1 MLSIYKHTSQVPCGR
16 RTLPVSAMGR
26 STLPQGSVGED
37 SVTELLEQQDMIR
50 VVRWGCCA
58 VRGTHRRLL
67 WERDI
72 LSREPQGVLV
82 GNDDARGGKMGAF
95 RAEGTA
101 QANALCQE
109 GTWQV

>member
-1 MLSIYKHTSQVPCGR
+1 M
-16 RTLPVSAMGR
+16 
-26 STLPQGSVGED
+26 GED
-37 SVTELLEQQDMIR
+37 RVTELLKQQDVIR
-50 VVRWGCCA
+50 VVGWGCCA
-58 VRGTHRRLL
+58 VGGTHRRLL

-72 LSREPQGVLV
+72 LSREPQGELV
-82 GNDDARGGKMGAF
+82 GNDEARGGKMGAF